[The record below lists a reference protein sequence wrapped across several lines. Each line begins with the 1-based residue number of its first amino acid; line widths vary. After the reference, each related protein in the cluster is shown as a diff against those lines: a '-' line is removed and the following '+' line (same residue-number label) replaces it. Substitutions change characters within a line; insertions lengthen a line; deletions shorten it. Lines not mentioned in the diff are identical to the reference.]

1 MLPEISEVAANY
13 EITEYEIQSSRTYE
27 LRPASG
33 TIGGL
38 IDELDSM
45 EQVVYKIL
53 NTERFE
59 CPLYTW
65 NYGIE
70 LNELIG
76 EPITFVLPELERR
89 ITEAL
94 MQDERITAVDAL
106 EFEISGGAVLVSF
119 VVNTIFGDVEA
130 TKEVEY

>member
-38 IDELDSM
+38 IDELDAM

-94 MQDERITAVDAL
+94 MQDERITAVDSL

>member
-38 IDELDSM
+38 IDELDAM

>member
-38 IDELDSM
+38 IDELDAM
-45 EQVVYKIL
+45 EQVVFKIL

-94 MQDERITAVDAL
+94 IQDERITAVDSL

>member
-1 MLPEISEVAANY
+1 MLPEVSEAAENS

-38 IDELDSM
+38 IDELDAM

-59 CPLYTW
+59 YPLYTW

-89 ITEAL
+89 IAEAL
-94 MQDERITAVDAL
+94 MQDERITAVDSL

>member
-1 MLPEISEVAANY
+1 MLPEVSEAAENS

-27 LRPASG
+27 LHPVSG

-38 IDELDSM
+38 IDELDAM

-94 MQDERITAVDAL
+94 MQDERITAVDSL
-106 EFEISGGAVLVSF
+106 EFEISGGAVLASF